1 MCKTFEESYREQLKV
16 EREAAKARR
25 IQSADAITLAREKGK
40 AIERGVLNTL
50 DENEIRRLEIRLG
63 WLYREVHGKI
73 KAIKHIKRKIREL
86 NKIKHTHR

>member
-1 MCKTFEESYREQLKV
+1 MNETCRKCEHMISRESVKYEVYDKCALTGSPIFNGLPK
-16 EREAAKARR
+16 
-25 IQSADAITLAREKGK
+25 DCP
-40 AIERGVLNTL
+40 L